1 MRYFYTSMTRI
12 SDLESQ
18 PFEVR
23 SLPRGKWQTGDYVVG
38 KITSPTGKHPVIEL
52 PNGRMM
58 EVMEGD
64 LVIGAFGIR
73 QATLEVVGSWQD
85 IPEDGSMEALTE
97 GGLFGKATS
106 VSFIVENLPAMEYYG
121 HILRNDTKV
130 CMKDFVGDRPLV
142 KYNCP
147 TIMMIGTSMS
157 SGKTTTARVII
168 HELKKQGLKIV
179 GAKLAGAGQYH
190 DILSMEDAGADAIF
204 DFVNAGMPSS
214 ICHPEEYRV
223 NLRKLLSMIAAE
235 KPDVVVA
242 EAGASPFEP
251 YNGAIVLEEIKEQI
265 CCTVMCASDPYAVLG
280 VIKSFGL
287 TPDLISGIVT
297 DTTAGV
303 QLVEQMT
310 KIKTLTLADS
320 NSIPE
325 LIELLNRKL
334 NIQNPEL

>member
-1 MRYFYTSMTRI
+1 MRYFYTSVTRI
-12 SDLESQ
+12 SDLENQ
-18 PFEVR
+18 EFQVKK
-23 SLPRGKWQTGDYVVG
+23 LPRTQWQTGDYVVG
-38 KITSPTGKHPVIEL
+38 KITTPTGKHPVIEL

-64 LVIGAFGIR
+64 LVVGAFGIR
-73 QATLEVVGSWQD
+73 QATLEAVGSWQD
-85 IPEDGSMEALTE
+85 IPEDLTMEALTE

-106 VSFIVENLPAMEYYG
+106 VSFIVDNLPTMVYEG
-121 HILRNDTKV
+121 HIISNDEKV
-130 CMKDFVGDRPLV
+130 CMKDFVENRPLI

-168 HELKKQGLKIV
+168 HELKKLGLKIV
-179 GAKLAGAGQYH
+179 GAKFAGAGQFH
-190 DILSMEDAGADAIF
+190 DILSMQDAGADAVF

-214 ICHPEEYRV
+214 IADPEDYREC
-223 NLRKLLSMIAAE
+223 LKKLLTLIAEA

-251 YNGAIVLEEIKEQI
+251 YNGSIVLEEIKEQI

-280 VIKSFGL
+280 VIESFNL

-303 QLVEQMT
+303 NLVEKMT
-310 KIKTLTLADS
+310 KIKTLPLPDR

-325 LIELLNRKL
+325 LMTLLKQKL
-334 NIQNPEL
+334 GI